1 MGVFWGLQ
9 RAFAP
14 PPPTSHL
21 EQLQELRT
29 LAKAATPYSTNGVA
43 GVQSRG
49 LAGGDRRRER
59 VTRLAEHVL
68 ALGVSILTSPSEAGP
83 VPTQQKLRE
92 VR

>member
-1 MGVFWGLQ
+1 MGSPESFCP
-9 RAFAP
+9 R
-14 PPPTSHL
+14 PPTSHL

-43 GVQSRG
+43 GAQSGG

-59 VTRLAEHVL
+59 VTQLAEHVL
-68 ALGVSILTSPSEAGP
+68 ALGMSILTSPSEAGP
-83 VPTQQKLRE
+83 VPTQRKLRE